1 MNIDKFLKENGLD
14 FTIEKYPLI
23 ATDAGG
29 NQIITPYFALVNSKN
44 NAVLNSCKSGYTVT
58 QNKEILEM
66 VIKGTEKFGSKLEV
80 VKAGAINNGKQIYI
94 QLACEGEAKLAKTQV
109 KQFITVIDSN
119 DGSTGLSVGIGDL
132 TMHCQ
137 NQFFKFYKEGN
148 SRFRHTATI
157 TQKIM
162 EIPLLI
168 ETALGKNMEQVK
180 LYKKFESTKLTKGLA
195 DKMVNHVLG
204 FDRVSTPKDKFET
217 LSKRQLGMMENL
229 YADINTEIGE
239 LGNNVLA
246 LFNGVTRYTT
256 YHQKAP
262 TRDGG
267 LTESLIVGVGYKKA
281 IEGLEFCANLV

>member
-1 MNIDKFLKENGLD
+1 MNIKKFLKENNLD
-14 FTIEKYPLI
+14 FTVDKLPLT
-23 ATDAGG
+23 ATDGQG
-29 NQIITPYFALVNSKN
+29 KDLITPYFGLFNSKSGEC
-44 NAVLNSCKSGYTVT
+44 LNTAKAGYTVS
-58 QNKEILEM
+58 QNEEIVEM
-66 VIKGTEKFGSKLEV
+66 VVKGTEKFGSKLEV
-80 VKAGAINNGKQIYI
+80 VKAGSINGGRRIYI